1 MIVEISH
8 FLTILATGLFLLSGL
23 FATFINNTEY
33 ISNLIARTYSH
44 AFFFLIASFGLYVWL
59 AATDNFSVLYIAS
72 HSNTNLPIFYKI
84 SSIWSA
90 HEGSMFLWIV
100 FLAVWGFIFNFR
112 ISQSNPLKSL
122 TLGILSLVIVGFLLF
137 LLLTSNP
144 FKTILPIPPI
154 DGADINPV
162 LQDPALVIHPPTLY
176 LGYVGFSI
184 PFACAIAFLIK
195 GNSDIEW
202 ELMVQKWSIMAWIFL
217 TIGITLGSW
226 WAYYELGWGGYW
238 FWDPVEN
245 VALMP
250 WLAATAFIHSLSVS
264 IKSKKLRVWTI
275 LLSILVFSLSLFGAF
290 IVRSGIIDSVHS
302 FANDPERGLYLLGF
316 ISLIIINSLI
326 LFVLRFSKIQSIE
339 SIKRFSKESF
349 VSINN
354 IFFGVL
360 IFSVMLGVTY
370 PLIYEYLLNQKI
382 SVGAPFYTAIFSPI
396 VLLACI
402 FLIFSVDS
410 KWSRRMKSNLL
421 NLPVVIS
428 TASSV
433 FITLLFLYLFD
444 INDLYM
450 NSLIFVGFLIIL
462 RYMFEIY
469 KLIKFR
475 KYINPFSAIAH
486 IALGLLLIS
495 ISLNSSLST
504 ERAMSLKIDET
515 EKYKDLT
522 INFQNINLSNGS
534 NYDAIKADLLIQ
546 TTNGKS
552 FKLSPEKRRY
562 FTRGQI
568 TTETAIHASPI
579 RDIYIT
585 IGDQL
590 DDGSWVVNIQL
601 NYLIR
606 WIWFSA
612 ILMSFAGILLIITN
626 KKSTFTFKKSI
637 S

>member
-100 FLAVWGFIFNFR
+100 FLAVWGFIFNFK

-144 FKTILPIPPI
+144 FQTILPIPPI
-154 DGADINPV
+154 NGADINPV

-316 ISLIIINSLI
+316 ISLIIITSLI

-339 SIKRFSKESF
+339 RVKRFSKESF

-370 PLIYEYLLNQKI
+370 PLIYEYLFNQKI

-410 KWSRRMKSNLL
+410 KWSRRLKSNLL
-421 NLPVVIS
+421 DLPVVIS
-428 TASSV
+428 TTSSAI
-433 FITLLFLYLFD
+433 ITLLFLYLFD

-450 NSLIFVGFLIIL
+450 NLLIFVGFLIIL

-475 KYINPFSAIAH
+475 KYVNPFSAIAH
-486 IALGLLLIS
+486 MALGLLLIS

-515 EKYKDLT
+515 EKYKDLS

-546 TTNGKS
+546 TTDGKS

>member
-1 MIVEISH
+1 MIIEISH
-8 FLTILATGLFLLSGL
+8 FFTILATGLFLLSGI
-23 FATFINNTEY
+23 FAVSIKNTEY
-33 ISNLIARTYSH
+33 VSNLISRTYSH
-44 AFFFLIASFGLYVWL
+44 AFLFLLISFGLYVWL

-72 HSNTNLPIFYKI
+72 HSNSDLPTFYKI

-100 FLAVWGFIFNFR
+100 FLALWGYLFNFN
-112 ISQSNPLKSL
+112 ITQTNPIKSL
-122 TLGILSLVIVGFLLF
+122 AIGILSLIIVGFLLF

-144 FKTILPIPPI
+144 FQTILPIPPSN
-154 DGADINPV
+154 GADINPV

-176 LGYVGFSI
+176 LGYVGFGI
-184 PFACAIAFLIK
+184 PFACALAFLIK
-195 GNSDIEW
+195 GNTEIEW
-202 ELMVQKWSIMAWIFL
+202 ELMVQKWSVVAWIFL

-264 IKSKKLRVWTI
+264 IKSKRLRVWTL

-316 ISLIIINSLI
+316 ISVIIITSLV
-326 LFVLRFSKIQSIE
+326 LFVIRFSKIQSITRV
-339 SIKRFSKESF
+339 KRFSKESF
-349 VSINN
+349 ISINN

-360 IFSVMLGVTY
+360 VFSVMLGVIY
-370 PLIYEYLLNQKI
+370 PLIYEYLFNQKI

-396 VLLACI
+396 VLIACI
-402 FLIFSVDS
+402 FLIFSIDS
-410 KWSRRMKSNLL
+410 KWSREFKL
-421 NLPVVIS
+421 NLMNLPIILS
-428 TASSV
+428 TTLSFLITFV
-433 FITLLFLYLFD
+433 FIFLYKIDD
-444 INDLYM
+444 IYM
-450 NSLIFVGFLIIL
+450 NLLIFVGFLIIC
-462 RYMFEIY
+462 RYVFEIY
-469 KLIKFR
+469 KSISAK

-486 IALGLLLIS
+486 MALGLLLIS
-495 ISLNSSLST
+495 ISLNSVLSS
-504 ERAMSLKIDET
+504 ERAMSIKIDET
-515 EKYKDLT
+515 ESYKDLT
-522 INFQNINLSNGS
+522 IYFQNVNLSEAY
-534 NYDAIKADLLIQ
+534 NYDAIEADLLVQ
-546 TTNGKS
+546 TTNGES
-552 FKLSPEKRRY
+552 FLLTPEKRRY

-568 TTETAIHASPI
+568 TTETAIHASLL
-579 RDIYIT
+579 RDIYMT

-590 DDGSWVVNIQL
+590 DDGSWVVNIQI

-612 ILMSFAGILLIITN
+612 ILMCMAGIMLIFS
-626 KKSTFTFKKSI
+626 KKRLRR
-637 S
+637 

>member
-1 MIVEISH
+1 MIIEISH
-8 FLTILATGLFLLSGL
+8 FFTILAAGLFLLSGI
-23 FATFINNTEY
+23 FAVSIKNTEY
-33 ISNLIARTYSH
+33 VSNLISRTYSH
-44 AFFFLIASFGLYVWL
+44 AFLFLLISFGLYVWL

-72 HSNTNLPIFYKI
+72 HSNSDLPIFYKI

-100 FLAVWGFIFNFR
+100 FLALWGCLFNFN
-112 ISQSNPLKSL
+112 ITQTNPIKSL
-122 TLGILSLVIVGFLLF
+122 AIGILSLIIVGFLLF

-144 FKTILPIPPI
+144 FQTILPIPPSN
-154 DGADINPV
+154 GADINPV

-176 LGYVGFSI
+176 LGYVGFGI
-184 PFACAIAFLIK
+184 PFACALAFLIK
-195 GNSDIEW
+195 GNTEIEW
-202 ELMVQKWSIMAWIFL
+202 ELMVQKWSVVAWIFL

-264 IKSKKLRVWTI
+264 IKSKRLRVWTL

-316 ISLIIINSLI
+316 ISVIIITSLV
-326 LFVLRFSKIQSIE
+326 LFVIRFSKIQSITRV
-339 SIKRFSKESF
+339 KRFSKESF
-349 VSINN
+349 ISINN

-360 IFSVMLGVTY
+360 VFSVMLGVIY
-370 PLIYEYLLNQKI
+370 PLIYEYLFNQKI

-396 VLLACI
+396 VLIACI
-402 FLIFSVDS
+402 FLIFSIDS
-410 KWSRRMKSNLL
+410 KWSREFKL
-421 NLPVVIS
+421 NLMNLPIILS
-428 TASSV
+428 TTLSFLITFV
-433 FITLLFLYLFD
+433 FIFLYKIDD
-444 INDLYM
+444 IYM
-450 NSLIFVGFLIIL
+450 NLLIFVGFLIIC
-462 RYMFEIY
+462 RYIFEIY
-469 KLIKFR
+469 KSISAK

-486 IALGLLLIS
+486 MALGLLLIS
-495 ISLNSSLST
+495 ISLNSVLST
-504 ERAMSLKIDET
+504 ERAMSIKIDET
-515 EKYKDLT
+515 ESYKDLT
-522 INFQNINLSNGS
+522 IYFENINLSEAY
-534 NYDAIKADLLIQ
+534 NYDAIEADLLIQ
-546 TTNGKS
+546 TTNGES
-552 FKLSPEKRRY
+552 FLLSPEKRRY

-568 TTETAIHASPI
+568 TTETAIHASLL
-579 RDIYIT
+579 RDIYMT

-590 DDGSWVVNIQL
+590 DDGSWVVNIQI

-612 ILMSFAGILLIITN
+612 ILMCMAGIMLIFS
-626 KKSTFTFKKSI
+626 KKRLRR
-637 S
+637 